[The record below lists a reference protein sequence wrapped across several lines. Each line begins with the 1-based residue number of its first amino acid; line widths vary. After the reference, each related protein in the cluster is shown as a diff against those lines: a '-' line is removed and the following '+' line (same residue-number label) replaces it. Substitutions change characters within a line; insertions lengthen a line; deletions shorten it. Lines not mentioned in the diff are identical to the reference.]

1 MKKSLPLLA
10 ALSLA
15 ACSGAAGTV
24 TLEQNLQ
31 NPLYAEQY
39 YDVLLDRMVELDI
52 QDDPLMQDASKAALV
67 EDTRLDALKKAK
79 EATQRQREGATGQFI
94 GAGEE
99 VRGEA
104 LYANNMLYFGPTFET
119 YPGPELHAFL
129 STVVD
134 PRDVEFPDGSSLDL
148 GRVESA
154 FGAQSMAVP
163 EVENP
168 LLYRT
173 VALWD
178 TKLERLYGF
187 AQLAQ

>member
-1 MKKSLPLLA
+1 MFLSACA
-10 ALSLA
+10 APN
-15 ACSGAAGTV
+15 GTM
-24 TLEQNLQ
+24 TLEQQLA

-39 YDVLLDRMVELDI
+39 YDILLDRMVELDI
-52 QDDPLMQDASKAALV
+52 QDDPLMQDANKAALV
-67 EDTRLDALKKAK
+67 EDTRLEALKKAK
-79 EATQRQREGATGQFI
+79 EATQRQREGALGVFI
-94 GAGEE
+94 GVKEE

-104 LYANNMLYFGPTFET
+104 LYVGNMLYVGPTFET
-119 YPGPELHAFL
+119 YPGPELHVFL

-134 PRDVEFPDGSSLDL
+134 PRDVEFPDDTSMDL

>member
-1 MKKSLPLLA
+1 M
-10 ALSLA
+10 
-15 ACSGAAGTV
+15 
-24 TLEQNLQ
+24 TLEQQLA

-39 YDVLLDRMVELDI
+39 YDILLDRMVELDI

-67 EDTRLDALKKAK
+67 DNTRLDALKKAK
-79 EATQRQREGATGQFI
+79 EATQRQREGTIGQFI
-94 GAGEE
+94 GASEE

-104 LYANNMLYFGPTFET
+104 LYVDNMLYFGPTFET
-119 YPGPELHAFL
+119 YPGPELHVFL

-134 PRDVEFPDGSSLDL
+134 PRDVAFPDDTSMDL